1 MPSEDH
7 NLFKI
12 YINLDPSFLLE
23 DFEKVTRILKKLPK
37 NTKKENKRKITIKYM
52 VTHSYFVLRR

>member
-37 NTKKENKRKITIKYM
+37 NTKKENVIPLEAQGVI
-52 VTHSYFVLRR
+52 